1 MEFKIH
7 SYRFAEEIIRHPKYK
22 LAFNEIIQVVK
33 DCPLYRFPGKSDKQ
47 KKKKY
52 DVIQQLFNTYFDRR
66 FACDLGWEYHPN
78 ATEIKNSNLAA
89 DYKKSF
95 KGLRIQTEAQFGN
108 MSRWYSDIFKFQT
121 AYSQDLIDMG
131 LCIVPMSS
139 VANRIDSNITNF
151 ERCTRELPSAKLS
164 ITLPILIIGLEV
176 GNSTKDHNI
185 ATTAIGKTGTGK
197 ITGKGMTANRYRIV
211 NGLIAGVKIGSIG
224 LTSPTGPMAAKKDT
238 ADLEGTTDDDD
249 K

>member
-1 MEFKIH
+1 MDYQIH

-22 LAFNEIIQVVK
+22 AAFNEIIQVVK
-33 DCPLYRFPGKSDKQ
+33 DCPLYKFPGKSTKQ
-47 KKKKY
+47 KQKKY
-52 DVIQQLFNTYFDRR
+52 DVIQQLFNTYFDRK

-78 ATEIKNSNLAA
+78 ATKIPNSNLAA
-89 DYKKSF
+89 DYKKVF

-121 AYSQDLIDMG
+121 AYSQDLIDLG

-176 GNSTKDHNI
+176 GDNTADENI
-185 ATTAIGKTGTGK
+185 ATTGIGKAGIGK

-211 NGLIAGVKIGSIG
+211 NGIIAGTKLGSIN
-224 LTSPTGPMAAKKDT
+224 LKSPTGAMAGGKDT
-238 ADLEGTTDDDD
+238 ADLEGTTEDD

>member
-1 MEFKIH
+1 MDYHIY
-7 SYRFAEEIIRHPKYK
+7 SYRFAEEIIRHPNYK
-22 LAFNEIIQVVK
+22 AAFNEIISVVK
-33 DCPLYRFPGKSDKQ
+33 QCPLYRFPGKSTKQ
-47 KKKKY
+47 KQKKY

-78 ATEIKNSNLAA
+78 ATTIPNSNLAA
-89 DYKKSF
+89 DYKKTF

-131 LCIVPMSS
+131 LCIVPMNS

-151 ERCTRELPSAKLS
+151 ERCIRELPSAKLS

-176 GNSTKDHNI
+176 GKSAIDQDVST
-185 ATTAIGKTGTGK
+185 TGIGKAGIAK

-211 NGLIAGVKIGSIG
+211 NGIMAGTKLSKIN
-224 LTSPTGPMAAKKDT
+224 LASPTGAMAGGKDT
-238 ADLEGTTDDDD
+238 ADLEHTTEEDT
-249 K
+249 